1 MPTREFKGKT
11 IDLAISAG
19 LDELGLSLDE
29 VSMEI
34 VSDGSGGFLGM
45 KKACVRMTPKSELSE
60 EDLKEEEE
68 LMRKAEEELKKE
80 RREREKENLTS
91 SYRKEGRSRS
101 KGRDRDRKPREK
113 KEPVVIE
120 PPVYEDA
127 ETPCKAEPFLKEVLR
142 IMEVDATC
150 KSIKSGAEKTECML
164 IEGADAALL
173 IGRRGDTLD
182 AIQYLCSLVAN
193 KGEKEYTRITI
204 DTENYR
210 RKREA
215 TLSQLAKRMA
225 GKVAKSGREIKLE
238 PMNPYERRILHYT
251 LQSNPKVE
259 TLSEGE
265 DPFRCVIIRPKNSQ
279 DKEEQ

>member
-19 LDELGLSLDE
+19 LDAMGLSLDE

-45 KKACVRMTPKSELSE
+45 KKACVRMTPKAELSE

-68 LMRKAEEELKKE
+68 LMRKAEEELEKE
-80 RREREKENLTS
+80 RKEREKEHFTTN
-91 SYRKEGRSRS
+91 YRKDGRGRSRN
-101 KGRDRDRKPREK
+101 KNQKPREK
-113 KEPVVIE
+113 REPVVVE

-150 KSIKSGAEKTECML
+150 KSIKSDAEKTECML
-164 IEGADAALL
+164 IAGADAALL

-210 RKREA
+210 KKREA
-215 TLSQLAKRMA
+215 TLSSLAKRMA
-225 GKVAKSGREIKLE
+225 GKVAKTGREIKLE

-259 TLSEGE
+259 TISEGE
-265 DPFRCVIIRPKNSQ
+265 DPFRCVIIRPKE
-279 DKEEQ
+279 K